1 MTTDRKFPGS
11 NQQSPDPASPAPIKD
26 MPGEDLGPP
35 TEDDMPPPQD
45 WKHPDDGKSLSER
58 DIERPLKP

>member
-1 MTTDRKFPGS
+1 MTTDRRFPGS
-11 NQQSPDPASPAPIKD
+11 SQQSPDPASPAPVED

-35 TEDDMPPPQD
+35 TEDDTPPPQD

-58 DIERPLKP
+58 DIEIPLKP